1 MKLSNKIIIVT
12 GGLGLLGKE
21 FISDIKKRGGITIN
35 LDINNK
41 NDLKNGILHL
51 DINDDK
57 SIDKAINTIMD
68 RFGRI
73 DGLVNNAY
81 PRTRDF
87 GNNFELTSSIS
98 FSKNIDMQLARIFSI
113 SKPVLEIMKNQKFGS
128 IVNIA
133 SIYGIVSPDFNIYES
148 TEMTSPVAYTA
159 IKGGLIS
166 LSKYFCSYFGKY
178 NIRSNSVS
186 PGGIFDNQNE
196 IFLKN
201 YESKVPLRR
210 MGNPDD
216 IAPIVSFLL
225 SDDSKYISG
234 QNIAVDGGWTAI

>member
-81 PRTRDF
+81 PKTRDF

-166 LSKYFCSYFGKY
+166 LSKYFFSTEKTIEVF
-178 NIRSNSVS
+178 V
-186 PGGIFDNQNE
+186 
-196 IFLKN
+196 
-201 YESKVPLRR
+201 
-210 MGNPDD
+210 DD
-216 IAPIVSFLL
+216 KGRNAKGPYLVKI
-225 SDDSKYISG
+225 
-234 QNIAVDGGWTAI
+234 

>member
-133 SIYGIVSPDFNIYES
+133 SIYGIVSSDFTIYEG
-148 TEMTSPVAYTA
+148 TRNDITCC
-159 IKGGLIS
+159 L
-166 LSKYFCSYFGKY
+166 L
-178 NIRSNSVS
+178 
-186 PGGIFDNQNE
+186 QL
-196 IFLKN
+196 LK
-201 YESKVPLRR
+201 
-210 MGNPDD
+210 
-216 IAPIVSFLL
+216 
-225 SDDSKYISG
+225 
-234 QNIAVDGGWTAI
+234 VD

>member
-81 PRTRDF
+81 PKTRDF